1 MARSARYLLLVALLP
16 AACSTDTVELAYR
29 LEPGTRLEHRLV
41 LRAEITRTLQGQ
53 TREQD
58 VVAAF
63 RASQE
68 VTTPLETGGAE
79 AAVSLTPE
87 SLEVDGRP
95 VEVGPGQEFVVQLG
109 ADGRVV
115 AIQGAGGGDP
125 EPLQP
130 VGLERLLPRLRPVL
144 PGTPVAPGDTWRSQ
158 TEFIDEN
165 GRFSLS
171 TTSRLT
177 QLGITDGREAALVR
191 TTYES
196 PVDRRETFAN
206 AVADMTGTDLG
217 AQEAWFSL
225 NGFLIRAS
233 GDSMGSY
240 RVIFS
245 PPGEGETGL
254 APVEG
259 SLTVRMHTEMT
270 LLSAA

>member
-1 MARSARYLLLVALLP
+1 M
-16 AACSTDTVELAYR
+16 DLAYR
-29 LEPGTRLEHRLV
+29 LETGTRLEHRLV
-41 LRAEITRTLQGQ
+41 LRAEITRTLQGE

-63 RASQE
+63 RATQE
-68 VTTPLETGGAE
+68 VTAPMEDGGAE
-79 AAVSLTPE
+79 AIVSLTPE

-95 VEVGPGQEFVVQLG
+95 VEVGPGQEFVVELG

-115 AIQGAGGGDP
+115 AVQGAGGDP
-125 EPLQP
+125 EALQP

-158 TEFIDEN
+158 TEFTDEN
-165 GRFSLS
+165 GRFSLT
-171 TTSRLT
+171 TTSRLA
-177 QLGITDGREAALVR
+177 QLGITDGRESALVR

-206 AVADMTGTDLG
+206 AVADVAGTDVG

-225 NGFLIRAS
+225 DGYLVRATS
-233 GDSMGSY
+233 DSVGSY
-240 RVIFS
+240 RVTFR
-245 PPGEGETGL
+245 PPGGEVGL

-259 SLTVRMHTEMT
+259 SLVVRLHTEME
-270 LLSAA
+270 LLSVA

>member
-1 MARSARYLLLVALLP
+1 MARSARHLLLVALLL
-16 AACSTDTVELAYR
+16 AACSTDRVELAYR
-29 LEPGTRLEHRLV
+29 LETGTRLEHRLV

-68 VTTPLETGGAE
+68 VTAPLETGGAE

-87 SLEVDGRP
+87 SLEVDDRP
-95 VEVGPGQEFVVQLG
+95 VEVGSGQEFVVELG
-109 ADGRVV
+109 GDGRVV

-125 EPLQP
+125 EALQP

-158 TEFIDEN
+158 TDFTDEN
-165 GRFSLS
+165 GRFSLT

-206 AVADMTGTDLG
+206 AVADVTGTDVG

-225 NGFLIRAS
+225 DGFLVRAV
-233 GDSMGSY
+233 GDSVGSY
-240 RVIFS
+240 RVTFS
-245 PPGEGETGL
+245 PPGGEVGL

-259 SLTVRMHTEMT
+259 SLVVRLHTEMQ
-270 LLSAA
+270 LLSAT